1 MTPYSTVAA
10 PKRKAGTSSGQA
22 DDYGDGDDGDNDD
35 GDELDDDDVT
45 ADAMIKVKQMS
56 RRSFS
61 LECRENH

>member
-10 PKRKAGTSSGQA
+10 PKRKAGASSGQA

-35 GDELDDDDVT
+35 GNEQDDDDDVT

-56 RRSFS
+56 RQ
-61 LECRENH
+61 